1 VSEGPGPWSVRDSRT
16 GAVVAARVVGA
27 NGFWGHFRGLMGR
40 GALPAG
46 EGLYLAESSIHMFFM
61 RFPIDAL
68 FVSTPDVSG
77 ERRVVDVRPR
87 LRPWTGLVMPV
98 KGAAGVVELPAGTL
112 QRFGVQAGSAVRF
125 EPVGSAG
132 PGAGPIG

>member
-1 VSEGPGPWSVRDSRT
+1 
-16 GAVVAARVVGA
+16 
-27 NGFWGHFRGLMGR
+27 MGR
-40 GALPAG
+40 DRLPDG
-46 EGLYLAESSIHMFFM
+46 EGLYLADSSIHMFFM

-68 FVSTPDVSG
+68 FVSAPDASG

-112 QRFGVQAGSAVRF
+112 ERAGVQAGSAVRF
-125 EPVGSAG
+125 EPAGIAG
-132 PGAGPIG
+132 PGTSPAG

>member
-16 GAVVAARVVGA
+16 GSVVSERVVGA
-27 NGFWGHFRGLMGR
+27 HTFWGRFLGLMGR
-40 GALPAG
+40 ASLPSG
-46 EGLYLAESSIHMFFM
+46 EGLYLADSSIHMFFM

-68 FVSTPDVSG
+68 FVSSPNESG

-87 LRPWTGLVMPV
+87 LRPWRGIVMPV

-112 QRFGVQAGSAVRF
+112 ERAGVQAGSAVRF
-125 EPVGSAG
+125 EPLGSAG
-132 PGAGPIG
+132 PGTSPAG

>member
-1 VSEGPGPWSVRDSRT
+1 
-16 GAVVAARVVGA
+16 VAERVVGA
-27 NGFWGHFRGLMGR
+27 NGFWGRFRGLMGR
-40 GALPAG
+40 EALPDG

-68 FVSTPDVSG
+68 FVGTPDASG

-98 KGAAGVVELPAGTL
+98 KGAAGVVELAAGTL
-112 QRFGVQAGSAVRF
+112 ERAGVQAGNAVRF
-125 EPVGSAG
+125 VPFDRAG
-132 PGAGPIG
+132 PGTTPAG